1 VNRVLAHT
9 GARYP
14 IVRASMGLMTP
25 DALKGIRDVYFHD
38 GLATSDAVA
47 HTDVLRRDMRSTE
60 PRRMAASNAILL

>member
-1 VNRVLAHT
+1 
-9 GARYP
+9 
-14 IVRASMGLMTP
+14 MGLMTP